1 MALTKDE
8 LLQQLRAQ
16 PTEAKKQEY
25 LENILKKP
33 QSAEV
38 KISALVALAELFTEK
53 KWFALGA
60 RNYCYAADLASTFR
74 EKMDLY
80 FKGAVLYL
88 QASDYLAAEDNFR
101 KVLVLAANKDRDSL
115 KQKILTLYFN
125 QAINF
130 EKSRQL
136 TKAITIYNRIL
147 MMKLPFEKINEVR
160 LKLIELYEKI
170 GKPIEANQI
179 KAQIQRDI
187 ELLETEKN
195 KKQERQELSAQEF
208 L

>member
-16 PTEAKKQEY
+16 PSEVKKQEY
-25 LENILKKP
+25 LEAILKKP
-33 QSAEV
+33 QSIEV
-38 KISALVALAELFTEK
+38 KICALLALAELFANK
-53 KWFALGA
+53 KWFALA
-60 RNYCYAADLASTFR
+60 AKNYCYAADLASTFR

-80 FKGAVLYL
+80 FKGAVFYL
-88 QASDYLAAEDNFR
+88 QAGDYLAAEDNFR
-101 KVLVLAANKDRDSL
+101 KVLVLAANKDRDAI
-115 KQKILTLYFN
+115 KQKIMTLYLN
-125 QAINF
+125 QATNF

-136 TKAITIYNRIL
+136 TKAITVYNRIL
-147 MMKLPFEKINEVR
+147 MMKLPSEKINEIK

-179 KAQIQRDI
+179 RAQMQRNI
-187 ELLETEKN
+187 ELNTEKS
-195 KKQERQELSAQEF
+195 KIQQELSAEEF

>member
-1 MALTKDE
+1 MPLTKDE

-16 PTEAKKQEY
+16 PSEAKKQEY
-25 LENILKKP
+25 LEAVLKKP
-33 QSAEV
+33 QSTEV
-38 KISALVALAELFTEK
+38 KISALVALAELFVNK
-53 KWFALGA
+53 KWFALAA

-115 KQKILTLYFN
+115 KQKILALYLN
-125 QAINF
+125 QATNF

-136 TKAITIYNRIL
+136 TKAIAAYNRIL
-147 MMKLPFEKINEVR
+147 MMKLPFEKINEIR

-179 KAQIQRDI
+179 RAQIRRDV
-187 ELLETEKN
+187 EQLEVEKSRA
-195 KKQERQELSAQEF
+195 KEEPTAQEF